1 MSKEEVQKPMRV
13 LIWSINGDVGKTS
26 ISLNLYHMLGVPII
40 TNEIYTTLTK
50 VIQHEG
56 DLMIL
61 KENQPV
67 PEIPQNYSIIFD
79 FAGGI
84 QKDQKRI
91 ISAIKQVDYIIVPTY
106 TEEETLKYR
115 NTAKESLKE
124 LHEVKQA
131 LGLNFKTI
139 LVINKY
145 TNIKEFEAEKE
156 YFENLKKDNTDIHFD
171 YIAKLKK
178 SKALCHI
185 YTHNQ
190 SIKDLKKSSPLLG
203 FSYNQV
209 EKDFDEILNIIN

>member
-124 LHEVKQA
+124 LHEVKEA
-131 LGLNFKTI
+131 LGLKFKTI

>member
-1 MSKEEVQKPMRV
+1 MSKEGVQKPMRV

-50 VIQHEG
+50 VIQTEG

-91 ISAIKQVDYIIVPTY
+91 ISAIKQVDYIMVPTY
-106 TEEETLKYR
+106 PEEETLKYR
-115 NTAKESLKE
+115 NTARESLKE
-124 LHEVKQA
+124 LHEVKEA
-131 LGLNFKTI
+131 LGLKFKTM

-156 YFENLKKDNTDIHFD
+156 YFEKLKKENTSIHFD

>member
-124 LHEVKQA
+124 LYEVKQA
-131 LGLNFKTI
+131 LGLKFKTI

-145 TNIKEFEAEKE
+145 TNIKEFEVEKE
-156 YFENLKKDNTDIHFD
+156 YFENLKKENADIHFD

-185 YTHNQ
+185 YTHKQ
-190 SIKDLKKSSPLLG
+190 SIRNLKKSSPLLG